1 MNLDNH
7 IIFENFVKSRI
18 TASEVVEEKKRSR
31 STNPKE
37 DIDRDGKKGTPSD
50 RYLANLN
57 RKVTDAIAKKQ
68 QSEQEESKA
77 RGTRIDVASN
87 KLLGDLNRSYSTEEC
102 EQILR
107 KALDTHLSAR
117 GRNENAE
124 SIVPSATGV

>member
-1 MNLDNH
+1 MDNDSRL
-7 IIFENFVKSRI
+7 IFENFVKSRSS
-18 TASEVVEEKKRSR
+18 TEVVEEKKRSK

-117 GRNENAE
+117 GRIENAE
-124 SIVPSATGV
+124 SIVPTVSGA